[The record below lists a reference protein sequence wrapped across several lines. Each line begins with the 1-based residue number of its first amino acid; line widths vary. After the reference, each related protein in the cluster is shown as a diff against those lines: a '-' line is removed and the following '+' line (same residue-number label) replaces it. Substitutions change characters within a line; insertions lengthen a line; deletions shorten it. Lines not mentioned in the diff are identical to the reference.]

1 MSVGANSS
9 RLGMFMHAHQLH
21 AHQLNCTQ
29 GNDLMPAASDD
40 YKFGNIKHI
49 RHDFR
54 FGHKLLELAH

>member
-1 MSVGANSS
+1 
-9 RLGMFMHAHQLH
+9 MHAHQLH